1 MARRETHRCNT
12 SASRT
17 VAGSV
22 APMSTEREQPWIDES
37 PEHGQ
42 VVVVSDNPIGRAVVE
57 IATIAGRR
65 TTLLVDEGVD
75 PSPLQ
80 WLTDHPL
87 TEADALVLCDHDAP
101 DAEGLLRLALG
112 GSTGYVAM
120 MGSRR
125 RAEHVFGALSD
136 VGEETLARLRVPAG
150 LNTGGKAPG
159 EMALS
164 VVAEIVAVS
173 YGRDGGPMKG

>member
-1 MARRETHRCNT
+1 
-12 SASRT
+12 
-17 VAGSV
+17 
-22 APMSTEREQPWIDES
+22 MSTEREQPWSDET
-37 PEHGQ
+37 PQHGQ

-57 IATIAGRR
+57 IATVAGRR
-65 TTLLVDEGVD
+65 TTLLADEGVD

-101 DAEGLLRLALG
+101 HADALLRLALAG
-112 GSTGYVAM
+112 RAGYVAM

-125 RAEHVFGALSD
+125 RAEHVFAALEGSTAPE
-136 VGEETLARLRVPAG
+136 VLERLRVPAG
-150 LNTGGKAPG
+150 LNIGGKAPG
-159 EMALS
+159 EIALS

-173 YGRDGGPMKG
+173 YGRDGGPMRR